1 MLEMIEH
8 NQLLSF
14 LIVACGLYY
23 FYSTRFIGETPF
35 VKKFAVGTLMLDI
48 IILPI
53 LIILLIHF
61 VELFWKFP
69 IFNDIKVNLELVQSA
84 LLYLLTFWLIA
95 RAIDVIVMQRY
106 FRGRTGYDAPHLL
119 RGLVYIITLFSG
131 LALFL
136 WQIKY
141 PLTGFLVSTGVIA
154 GVIGL
159 AMQNTLGNLFSGIA
173 FSLER
178 PFKTGD
184 WIQLEDG
191 SVGQVVEMTWRS
203 TWFKTFNNTILTM
216 PNLVLA
222 SQSIINLDKP
232 KPPYSVWYSFKIS
245 PEIDPAFVKT
255 LLAAAVGR
263 CRHLLPKPA
272 PSIRLNSA
280 VANPYIYT
288 VWVHYRNYLAHFKG
302 QEELFMQIHSALR
315 NADIHVSAEVQEVN
329 FSRKRALN
337 PLSLNISDS
346 LRSLSIFTN
355 LNNEEI
361 EQIANASEYMMVDVD
376 TVLMHEKQHVS
387 HVYIVL
393 NGELESSVT
402 LENGHRIEGEQFSSG
417 DSFGWSAV
425 VFEEAGIMTVRA
437 ITDSLV
443 LAINRDCLKPVIS
456 KHEDLTQR
464 FTDLVTQRI
473 ENLDQARSTAARARK
488 IRLTPS
494 EIKKRIEKFLR

>member
-1 MLEMIEH
+1 MIEQ
-8 NQLLSF
+8 NQLVSF
-14 LIVACGLYY
+14 LFVTCGLYY
-23 FYSTRFIGETPF
+23 FYSTRFIGETPI
-35 VKKFAVGTLMLDI
+35 VNRFAMGTLLFDI
-48 IILPI
+48 IIFPV
-53 LIILLIHF
+53 LIILLLHF

-69 IFNDIKVNLELVQSA
+69 AFHNFKVNLELVQSA

-106 FRGRTGYDAPHLL
+106 FHARTGYDAPNLL
-119 RGLVYIITLFSG
+119 RGLVYGITLFSG

-136 WQIKY
+136 WQINY

-173 FSLER
+173 FSLEK

-184 WIQLEDG
+184 WIQLESG
-191 SVGQVVEMTWRS
+191 TVGQVVEMTWRA
-203 TWFKTFNNTILTM
+203 TWFKTFNNTIITV

-222 SQSIINLDKP
+222 TQSIINLDKP
-232 KPPYSVWYSFKIS
+232 KPAYSVWYSFKIS
-245 PEIDPAFVKT
+245 PEIDPSFVKT
-255 LLAAAVGR
+255 LIAAAVGR
-263 CRHLLPKPA
+263 CRHVLPKPA
-272 PSIRLNSA
+272 PSIRLNNA

-315 NADIHVSAEVQEVN
+315 NAHIHVSADVQEINVA
-329 FSRKRALN
+329 RRRTLN

-346 LRSLSIFTN
+346 LRSLKIFPDLT
-355 LNNEEI
+355 NEEI
-361 EQIANASEYMMVDVD
+361 DQIAKTSEYVMVDID
-376 TVLMHEKQHVS
+376 TVLMYEKQALS

-402 LENGHRIEGEQFSSG
+402 LGNGRKIAGEQYTSG
-417 DSFGWSAV
+417 DSFGWSAI
-425 VFEEAGIMTVRA
+425 VFEEAGLMTVKA
-437 ITDSLV
+437 VTDSLV
-443 LAINRDCLKPVIS
+443 LAINSDCLKPVIS
-456 KHEDLTQR
+456 KHEHLIQR

-473 ENLDQARSTAARARK
+473 QNLDHAKSAAARAGR
-488 IRLTPS
+488 IPHTPA
-494 EIKKRIEKFLR
+494 EIKKRIEDFLR